1 MLPPPFSF
9 LASLLKKK
17 KNFSHRLVRELGCS
31 CVLVMAPEHPRLKQ
45 GLEEEVVERMLQ
57 QNLVLIGLDFIK
69 QLLKHA
75 CTF

>member
-1 MLPPPFSF
+1 
-9 LASLLKKK
+9 
-17 KNFSHRLVRELGCS
+17 
-31 CVLVMAPEHPRLKQ
+31 MAPEHPRLKQ